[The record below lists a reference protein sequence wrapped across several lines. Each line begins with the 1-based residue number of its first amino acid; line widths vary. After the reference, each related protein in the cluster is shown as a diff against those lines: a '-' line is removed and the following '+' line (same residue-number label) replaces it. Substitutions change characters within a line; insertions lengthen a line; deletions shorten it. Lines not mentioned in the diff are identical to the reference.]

1 MELSND
7 SKMSDEF
14 LLEAS
19 PEIGILADSYG
30 ITERQAVLFSICM
43 DNGPRRIDFGDIA
56 LDISNIRALS
66 YTSDID
72 AFVHRRLIRYRDVK
86 DEDSFDVL
94 QPVIKALKRNEAYAL
109 PVRKGLD
116 CTELFEY
123 LNMLY
128 DDLDNDAVSPTDM
141 LEEMEQLFE
150 DNPQIG
156 FVQQL
161 KELYLHDDDDLL
173 LLVLLCHLLINKDD
187 NDVRFSQ
194 MECVF
199 SEKSAYNKAK
209 GKLRCGEHRL
219 MEENLIG
226 HRSEDGIADTS
237 RYRLTAHAKRT
248 LLAEMKLNGAEEKI
262 SDVLQH
268 DKLTAK
274 AMYYPEAIEHQVSE
288 LTSFFVPEQYTQ
300 IRERM
305 QQRGFRHGFACL
317 FYGGPGTGKAP
328 AKVLLRYSEVQV
340 AEHTLC
346 TAYLLVAAHGDN
358 HEYTVEIGCPV
369 LCDGLITEAYRQ
381 CCRCASVTLLMH
393 IGCAADGRQ

>member
-1 MELSND
+1 
-7 SKMSDEF
+7 MSDGF

-43 DNGPRRIDFGDIA
+43 DNGPQAQRSLCSPRAQGTRLHRTVRIP
-56 LDISNIRALS
+56 
-66 YTSDID
+66 
-72 AFVHRRLIRYRDVK
+72 
-86 DEDSFDVL
+86 
-94 QPVIKALKRNEAYAL
+94 QYAL
-109 PVRKGLD
+109 RRPRQR
-116 CTELFEY
+116 C
-123 LNMLY
+123 
-128 DDLDNDAVSPTDM
+128 VSPTDM

-161 KELYLHDDDDLL
+161 KELYLHDDGDLL

-194 MECVF
+194 LECVF

-274 AMYYPEAIEHQVSE
+274 AMCYPEAIEYQVSK

-381 CCRCASVTLLMH
+381 CCRYASATLLMH
-393 IGCAADGRQ
+393 IGCAADGRR

>member
-1 MELSND
+1 
-7 SKMSDEF
+7 MSDEF

-66 YTSDID
+66 YASDID

-248 LLAEMKLNGAEEKI
+248 LLAEMKLNPAEEKI

-328 AKVLLRYSEVQV
+328 ARSSSDTVKCRLLNIPS
-340 AEHTLC
+340 ALP
-346 TAYLLVAAHGDN
+346 
-358 HEYTVEIGCPV
+358 I
-369 LCDGLITEAYRQ
+369 
-381 CCRCASVTLLMH
+381 SS
-393 IGCAADGRQ
+393 

>member
-1 MELSND
+1 MLEAIERVVELSND

-19 PEIGILADSYG
+19 PEIGLLADSYG

-56 LDISNIRALS
+56 RHLDISNIRALS
-66 YTSDID
+66 YASDID
-72 AFVHRRLIRYRDVK
+72 ALVHRRLIRYRDVK

-141 LEEMEQLFE
+141 LEDMEQLFE
-150 DNPQIG
+150 GNPQIG

-209 GKLRCGEHRL
+209 GSYVVASIASWRRTSLSTALRMAL
-219 MEENLIG
+219 P
-226 HRSEDGIADTS
+226 T
-237 RYRLTAHAKRT
+237 
-248 LLAEMKLNGAEEKI
+248 
-262 SDVLQH
+262 
-268 DKLTAK
+268 
-274 AMYYPEAIEHQVSE
+274 
-288 LTSFFVPEQYTQ
+288 
-300 IRERM
+300 
-305 QQRGFRHGFACL
+305 
-317 FYGGPGTGKAP
+317 
-328 AKVLLRYSEVQV
+328 
-340 AEHTLC
+340 
-346 TAYLLVAAHGDN
+346 LVA
-358 HEYTVEIGCPV
+358 T
-369 LCDGLITEAYRQ
+369 
-381 CCRCASVTLLMH
+381 ASPPMPSAP
-393 IGCAADGRQ
+393 CWPR